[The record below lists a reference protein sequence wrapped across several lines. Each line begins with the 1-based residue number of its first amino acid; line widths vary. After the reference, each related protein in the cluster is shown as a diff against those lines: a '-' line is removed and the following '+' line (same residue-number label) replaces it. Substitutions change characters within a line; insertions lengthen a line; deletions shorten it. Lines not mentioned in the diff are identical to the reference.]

1 MPQKPQQTSST
12 TSKELRIIAR
22 PVATPEAVKKDP
34 DKLKLL
40 TIISHLQVISER
52 SLNSLV
58 HALIKEKNVKFRY
71 SFVLVDQIPS
81 SKELSEDIRLLLY
94 LGLIETE
101 PVLRKLRLTS
111 SGKEFLEQNK
121 LDENTLNELLRAV
134 EELKEKILSEERV
147 AEFSARTVRSR
158 KRFRR

>member
-22 PVATPEAVKKDP
+22 PVATLDAVKKDP

-40 TIISHLQVISER
+40 TIINHLQVISER

-58 HALIKEKNVKFRY
+58 YALDKEKNIKFKY

-81 SKELSEDIRLLLY
+81 SKELSEDVRLLLY
-94 LGLIETE
+94 LGLVETE

-121 LDENTLNELLRAV
+121 LDENTLNELLKAV
-134 EELKEKILSEERV
+134 DELKEKILGEEKV
-147 AEFSARTVRSR
+147 AEFSARTTRGR
-158 KRFRR
+158 RRFRR

>member
-22 PVATPEAVKKDP
+22 PVATLDAVKKDP

-40 TIISHLQVISER
+40 TIIDHLQVISER
-52 SLNSLV
+52 SLNSLIY
-58 HALIKEKNVKFRY
+58 ALIKEKNAKFKY

-94 LGLIETE
+94 LGLVETE
-101 PVLRKLRLTS
+101 PALRKLRLTS
-111 SGKEFLEQNK
+111 SGKEFLGQNK
-121 LDENTLNELLRAV
+121 LDESTLNELLKAV
-134 EELKEKILSEERV
+134 DELKEKILSEERV
-147 AEFSARTVRSR
+147 AEFSARATRGR
-158 KRFRR
+158 RRFRR

>member
-12 TSKELRIIAR
+12 TSKELRIVAR

-40 TIISHLQVISER
+40 TIINHLQVISER
-52 SLNSLV
+52 SLNNLV
-58 HALIKEKNVKFRY
+58 HALIKEKNVKFKY

-121 LDENTLNELLRAV
+121 LDENTLNELLKAV

-147 AEFSARTVRSR
+147 TEFSARAARGR

>member
-1 MPQKPQQTSST
+1 MSQKPQQSSGT

-22 PVATPEAVKKDP
+22 PVATLDAVKKDP
-34 DKLKLL
+34 DKLRLL
-40 TIISHLQVISER
+40 TIINHLQVVSER
-52 SLNSLV
+52 SLNSLI
-58 HALIKEKNVKFRY
+58 HMLINEKNIKFKY

-121 LDENTLNELLRAV
+121 LDENSLNELLKAV
-134 EELKEKILSEERV
+134 DELKEKILSEERV
-147 AEFSARTVRSR
+147 AEFSARTTRSR

>member
-22 PVATPEAVKKDP
+22 PVATLDAVKKDP

-40 TIISHLQVISER
+40 TIINHLQVISER

-58 HALIKEKNVKFRY
+58 YALDKEKNVKFKY

-81 SKELSEDIRLLLY
+81 SKELSEDVRLLLY
-94 LGLIETE
+94 LGLVETE

-121 LDENTLNELLRAV
+121 LDENTLNELLKAV
-134 EELKEKILSEERV
+134 DELKEKILGEEKV
-147 AEFSARTVRSR
+147 AEFSARTTRGR
-158 KRFRR
+158 RRFRR

>member
-22 PVATPEAVKKDP
+22 PVATLEAVKKDP

-40 TIISHLQVISER
+40 TIINHLQVISEKG
-52 SLNSLV
+52 LNSLV
-58 HALIKEKNVKFRY
+58 HALIKEKNIKFKY
-71 SFVLVDQIPS
+71 SLVLVDQIPS

-101 PVLRKLRLTS
+101 PVLRKLKLTS

-121 LDENTLNELLRAV
+121 LDENTLNELLKAV
-134 EELKEKILSEERV
+134 DELKEKILGEERV
-147 AEFSARTVRSR
+147 AEFSARTMKGR

>member
-1 MPQKPQQTSST
+1 MPQKPQQTSGT

-22 PVATPEAVKKDP
+22 PATTVEAVKKDP

-40 TIISHLQVISER
+40 TIIDHLKIISER

-58 HALIKEKNVKFRY
+58 YALSKEKNIKFRY

-81 SKELSEDIRLLLY
+81 SKELSEDVRVLLY
-94 LGLIETE
+94 LGLVETE
-101 PVLRKLRLTS
+101 PTLRKLRLTS

-121 LDENTLNELLRAV
+121 LDENTLNELLKAV
-134 EELKEKILSEERV
+134 DELKERILSEERV
-147 AEFSARTVRSR
+147 AEFSARPVRGRR
-158 KRFRR
+158 KFRR

>member
-1 MPQKPQQTSST
+1 MPQKPQQSTST
-12 TSKELRIIAR
+12 TSKELRIVAR
-22 PVATPEAVKKDP
+22 PVATLEAVKKDL

-40 TIISHLQVISER
+40 AIINHLQVISER
-52 SLNSLV
+52 GLINLI
-58 HALIKEKNVKFRY
+58 HALVNEKNVKFKY

-94 LGLIETE
+94 LGLVETE

-121 LDENTLNELLRAV
+121 LDENILSELLKAV
-134 EELKEKILSEERV
+134 DELKERVLSEERV
-147 AEFSARTVRSR
+147 AEFSTRTTRK

>member
-22 PVATPEAVKKDP
+22 PVATLDAVKKDP

-40 TIISHLQVISER
+40 TIINHLQVISER

-58 HALIKEKNVKFRY
+58 YALDKEKNIKFKY

-81 SKELSEDIRLLLY
+81 SKELSEDVRLLLY
-94 LGLIETE
+94 LGLVETE

-121 LDENTLNELLRAV
+121 LDENTLNELLKAV
-134 EELKEKILSEERV
+134 DELKEKILGEEKV
-147 AEFSARTVRSR
+147 AEFSARTTKGRR
-158 KRFRR
+158 RFRR

>member
-22 PVATPEAVKKDP
+22 PVATLDAVKKDP
-34 DKLKLL
+34 DKLKIL
-40 TIISHLQVISER
+40 TIINHLQVISER
-52 SLNSLV
+52 SLSGLV
-58 HALIKEKNVKFRY
+58 YALDKERNIKFKY

-94 LGLIETE
+94 LGLVETE

-121 LDENTLNELLRAV
+121 LDENTLNELLKAV
-134 EELKEKILSEERV
+134 EELKEKTLSEDKV
-147 AEFSARTVRSR
+147 TEFSARAMRGRKRSR
-158 KRFRR
+158 R